1 MNIPALILAGGMGT
15 RLKNIITDVPKPM
28 APVDNKPFLEHLLK
42 YVSAFGINR
51 FILSV
56 GYKKESIIRHFG
68 LHFGNS
74 KIIYAP
80 EEKPLG
86 TGGALKNALNF
97 FSDKKFLVLNGD
109 TWFAMNYATFLGKTS
124 KFTCAM
130 AIRKESN
137 KNRYGSVV
145 LDDKFRITGFHE
157 KNEASI
163 SDWMNAGVYLF
174 DRTVLLSHFPA
185 EEAFSLEK
193 DVLPNMARMGDLFGI
208 PMDGDFIDIGIPE
221 DYERAKKIIPNSEYS

>member
-28 APVDNKPFLEHLLK
+28 APVNNKPFLEHLIK
-42 YVSAFGINR
+42 YVSAYDINR

-68 LHFGNS
+68 LNYGNS

-97 FSDKKFLVLNGD
+97 FSDERFLVLNGD
-109 TWFAMNYATFLGKTS
+109 TWFAMNYTVFLGKTLQ
-124 KFTCAM
+124 FPFAM
-130 AIRKESN
+130 AIRKETN

-145 LDDKFRITGFHE
+145 IDDKFRVTGFYE
-157 KNEASI
+157 KNEACA

-174 DRTVLLSHFPA
+174 DRFELLRHFPDD
-185 EEAFSLEK
+185 EAFSLEK
-193 DVLPNMARMGDLFGI
+193 DILPNMARSGDLFGI
-208 PMDGDFIDIGIPE
+208 PMEGDFIDIGIPE
-221 DYERAKKIIPNSEYS
+221 DYERAKKIIPYSEHS